1 MTDNAAV
8 RRLRGLRVGTR
19 VVVRYR
25 IPGGLTDA
33 LGELIRIDDNDCIVR
48 TRRHGDVTI
57 ALAEVALAKPV
68 PPPPARR
75 DRPAPGPRPGR
86 SGATPEG

>member
-8 RRLRGLRVGTR
+8 RRLRSLQVGTR
-19 VVVRYR
+19 LVVRYR

-33 LGELIRIDDNDCIVR
+33 LGELISIDHTDCIVR

-57 ALAEVALAKPV
+57 ALAEVALAKLV

-75 DRPAPGPRPGR
+75 DRPAPESRPGR
-86 SGATPEG
+86 S